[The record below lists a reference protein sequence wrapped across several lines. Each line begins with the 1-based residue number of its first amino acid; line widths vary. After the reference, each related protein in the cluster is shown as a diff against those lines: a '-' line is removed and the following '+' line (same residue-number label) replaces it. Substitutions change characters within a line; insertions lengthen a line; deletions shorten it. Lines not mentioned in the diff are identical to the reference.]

1 MFWCVEEIE
10 FTICFCDEPNLNRAE
25 ARLLKKLYREFA
37 RELEQEMKKDYP
49 DLEIRITQ

>member
-1 MFWCVEEIE
+1 MEEIE
-10 FTICFCDEPNLNRAE
+10 FTICFCDEPNLNREE

-49 DLEIRITQ
+49 DLKVGMTE